1 MAGKKS
7 GEEAVSSTGRSRY
20 RLLQRQ
26 WWRKRLRIPIP
37 FNLKTLDGKQ
47 TTLKDYANK
56 ITLVSFVFPRCP
68 YRNAELSEIQKIYDT
83 YKDKGLSVVLINIMP
98 DEENLIPGDRTD
110 PIASTTL
117 ATLAVARIR
126 LDLRR
131 SLISRENSMTN
142 ISLRIAIAAMMALG
156 TSPAQSN
163 DAAQIAKAKAIHEH
177 VIKLDTHNDIE
188 PSNFTPE
195 CNYTMRLTT
204 QVNIPK
210 MVEGGMDV
218 SFMIA
223 YVGQGPLT
231 PEGFDAAYKQAVA
244 KFDAVHRL
252 TEQIAPDSIGLAL
265 TPADVIAMHKK
276 HLRIAVI
283 GVENGYPIGTDIR
296 RVEEFYNRGG
306 RYMSLAHNGNS
317 QLADSNT
324 GETEG
329 YLYNNGLS
337 PLGREVIAEMNR
349 VGMMVDLSHPSKGAN
364 MEAMRLSKAPVI
376 ASHSG
381 VRALADV
388 SRNMDD
394 EQLLALRKN
403 GGVIQ
408 VVGFASYV
416 KTDSKERIA
425 ALAKLRDEFGLG
437 GTGGGRGGRGGRGG
451 GGGGGRAAN
460 ADRVCPVES
469 ADGTTPQGR
478 GARGGGRGRG
488 NAALDALPPE
498 KRADYDKRMAEIDA
512 MYPPAARANV
522 KDFVNH
528 IDYAVKLIGIDH
540 VGISSDFDG
549 GGGIDGWNSAA
560 EAFNVTLELVRRG
573 YTEEQI
579 GKLWSGNL
587 LRVWGEVQKV
597 SEQIKKKPV

>member
-1 MAGKKS
+1 
-7 GEEAVSSTGRSRY
+7 
-20 RLLQRQ
+20 
-26 WWRKRLRIPIP
+26 
-37 FNLKTLDGKQ
+37 
-47 TTLKDYANK
+47 LKD
-56 ITLVSFVFPRCP
+56 
-68 YRNAELSEIQKIYDT
+68 
-83 YKDKGLSVVLINIMP
+83 
-98 DEENLIPGDRTD
+98 
-110 PIASTTL
+110 
-117 ATLAVARIR
+117 IR
-126 LDLRR
+126 RK
-131 SLISRENSMTN
+131 LISVGM
-142 ISLRIAIAAMMALG
+142 AASFL
-156 TSPAQSN
+156 TTVTTPAQTN
-163 DAAQIAKAKAIHEH
+163 DAALIAKAKAIHEH
-177 VIKLDTHNDIE
+177 VIKLDTHNDID
-188 PSNFTPE
+188 PANFTAD

-218 SFMIA
+218 SFMIV

-231 PEGFDAAYKQAVA
+231 PEGYDNAYRQAVA

-252 TEQIAPDSIGLAL
+252 TEKIAPDNIGLAL
-265 TPADVIAMHKK
+265 TPADVLALHKK

-283 GVENGYPIGTDIR
+283 GVENGYPIGTDIK
-296 RVEEFYNRGG
+296 RVKEFYDRGG

-324 GETEG
+324 GETQG

-349 VGMMVDLSHPSKGAN
+349 LGMMVDLSHPSKGAN

-394 EQLLALRKN
+394 EQLLALKKN

-416 KTDSKERIA
+416 KTDSKERID
-425 ALAKLRDEFGLG
+425 ALAKLRDEFGL
-437 GTGGGRGGRGGRGG
+437 TAAGGRGG
-451 GGGGGRAAN
+451 GGRGRGEGATS
-460 ADRVCPVES
+460 ADWVCPVEG
-469 ADGTTPQGR
+469 ATAPQGR
-478 GARGGGRGRG
+478 GGRGGGRGRG
-488 NAALDALPPE
+488 NAGLEALSPERRAEYE
-498 KRADYDKRMAEIDA
+498 KRLAEIDA
-512 MYPPAARANV
+512 KLPPASRANV

-587 LRVWGEVQKV
+587 LRVWGEVEKV
-597 SEQIKKKPV
+597 SQKLRQK

>member
-1 MAGKKS
+1 MKDIKRTLMIAG
-7 GEEAVSSTGRSRY
+7 VT
-20 RLLQRQ
+20 
-26 WWRKRLRIPIP
+26 
-37 FNLKTLDGKQ
+37 
-47 TTLKDYANK
+47 
-56 ITLVSFVFPRCP
+56 
-68 YRNAELSEIQKIYDT
+68 
-83 YKDKGLSVVLINIMP
+83 
-98 DEENLIPGDRTD
+98 
-110 PIASTTL
+110 ASTIGLLFQLT
-117 ATLAVARIR
+117 VR
-126 LDLRR
+126 
-131 SLISRENSMTN
+131 
-142 ISLRIAIAAMMALG
+142 

-163 DAAQIAKAKAIHEH
+163 DAAVIAKAKGIHQR
-177 VIKLDTHNDIE
+177 VLTLDTHNDIE
-188 PSNFTPE
+188 VTNFTAD
-195 CNYTMRLTT
+195 CNYKMRLTT
-204 QVNIPK
+204 QVNLPK

-231 PEGFDAAYKQAVA
+231 PEGYEDAYRQVVA

-252 TEQIAPDSIGLAL
+252 TEKIAPDNIGLAL
-265 TPADVIAMHKK
+265 TPADVLALHKK
-276 HLRIAVI
+276 NLRIAVI
-283 GVENGYPIGTDIR
+283 GVENGYPIGTDLK
-296 RVEEFYNRGG
+296 RVKEFYDRGG

-324 GETEG
+324 GETQG

-349 VGMMVDLSHPSKGAN
+349 LGMMVDLSHPSKGAN
-364 MEAMRLSKAPVI
+364 MEAMRLSRAPVI

-381 VRALADV
+381 VRALANV

-394 EQLLALRKN
+394 EQLLALKNN

-408 VVGFASYV
+408 IVGLAAYV
-416 KTDSKERIA
+416 KADSKERTE
-425 ALAKLRDEFGLG
+425 ALAKLREEFGIAPA
-437 GTGGGRGGRGGRGG
+437 GGGRGGGVTGGRGRG
-451 GGGGGRAAN
+451 AAARAN

-469 ADGTTPQGR
+469 ASGPAQQSRGTR
-478 GARGGGRGRG
+478 GLANFGLE
-488 NAALDALPPE
+488 ALSPE
-498 KRADYDKRMAEIDA
+498 RRADYDKRLAELDA
-512 MYPPAARANV
+512 RLPPAPRANV
-522 KDFVNH
+522 RDFVNH

-587 LRVWGEVQKV
+587 LRVWGEVEKV
-597 SEQIKKKPV
+597 SQKLQKEKA

>member
-1 MAGKKS
+1 LQDIKRKLTIAGMTAS
-7 GEEAVSSTGRSRY
+7 LAG
-20 RLLQRQ
+20 LLFQV
-26 WWRKRLRIPIP
+26 
-37 FNLKTLDGKQ
+37 T
-47 TTLKDYANK
+47 
-56 ITLVSFVFPRCP
+56 
-68 YRNAELSEIQKIYDT
+68 
-83 YKDKGLSVVLINIMP
+83 VL
-98 DEENLIPGDRTD
+98 
-110 PIASTTL
+110 
-117 ATLAVARIR
+117 
-126 LDLRR
+126 
-131 SLISRENSMTN
+131 
-142 ISLRIAIAAMMALG
+142 
-156 TSPAQSN
+156 TSPAQPN
-163 DAAQIAKAKAIHEH
+163 DAALIAKAKAIHAR
-177 VIKLDTHNDIE
+177 VLKLDTHNDIE
-188 PSNFTPE
+188 PSNFTAD

-204 QVNIPK
+204 QVNLPK
-210 MVEGGMDV
+210 MIEGGMDV
-218 SFMIA
+218 SFMIV

-231 PEGFDAAYKQAVA
+231 PEGYDNAYRQAVA
-244 KFDAVHRL
+244 KFDAIHRL
-252 TEQIAPDSIGLAL
+252 TEKIAPDQIGLAL
-265 TPADVIAMHKK
+265 SPADVLALHKK
-276 HLRIAVI
+276 NLRIAVI
-283 GVENGYPIGTDIR
+283 GIENGYPIGTDIK
-296 RVEEFYNRGG
+296 RVQEFYDRGG

-324 GETEG
+324 GETQG

-364 MEAMRLSKAPVI
+364 MEAMRLSQAPVI

-394 EQLLALRKN
+394 EQLLALKKN

-416 KTDSKERIA
+416 KTDSKERVD
-425 ALAKLRDEFGLG
+425 ALAKLREEFGLAAQG
-437 GTGGGRGGRGGRGG
+437 GGRGG
-451 GGGGGRAAN
+451 GGGGGRARGGVAGGAATN
-460 ADRVCPVES
+460 SPRPCPVEG
-469 ADGTTPQGR
+469 ADGAAPR
-478 GARGGGRGRG
+478 GARGGGGGRGRG
-488 NAALDALPPE
+488 NAALDALSPE
-498 KRADYDKRMAEIDA
+498 RRAEYDKRLAEIDA
-512 MYPPAARANV
+512 KFPPAGRGNV

-587 LRVWGEVQKV
+587 LRVWGEVEKV
-597 SEQIKKKPV
+597 SQQLRKKQG

>member
-1 MAGKKS
+1 
-7 GEEAVSSTGRSRY
+7 
-20 RLLQRQ
+20 
-26 WWRKRLRIPIP
+26 
-37 FNLKTLDGKQ
+37 
-47 TTLKDYANK
+47 LKDIKRTLMIAGMTASSLGLLFQ
-56 ITLVSFVFPRCP
+56 IT
-68 YRNAELSEIQKIYDT
+68 
-83 YKDKGLSVVLINIMP
+83 
-98 DEENLIPGDRTD
+98 
-110 PIASTTL
+110 
-117 ATLAVARIR
+117 AR
-126 LDLRR
+126 
-131 SLISRENSMTN
+131 
-142 ISLRIAIAAMMALG
+142 
-156 TSPAQSN
+156 TSPAQPN
-163 DAAQIAKAKAIHEH
+163 EAALIAKAKGIHDR
-177 VIKLDTHNDIE
+177 VLKLDTHNDIE
-188 PSNFTPE
+188 PANFTAD

-204 QVNIPK
+204 QVNLPK

-218 SFMIA
+218 SFMIV

-231 PEGFDAAYKQAVA
+231 PEGFDNAYRQAVA

-252 TEQIAPDSIGLAL
+252 TEKIAPDQIGLAL
-265 TPADVIAMHKK
+265 TPADVLALHKK
-276 HLRIAVI
+276 NLRIAVI
-283 GVENGYPIGTDIR
+283 GVENGYPIGTDLKK
-296 RVEEFYNRGG
+296 VDEFYDRGG

-324 GETEG
+324 GETQG

-364 MEAMRLSKAPVI
+364 MEAMRLSQAPVI

-381 VRALADV
+381 VRALANV

-394 EQLLALRKN
+394 EQLLALKKN

-416 KTDSKERIA
+416 KTDSPERID
-425 ALAKLRDEFGLG
+425 ALAKLRDEFGVAQAG
-437 GTGGGRGGRGGRGG
+437 GRGAGGGGRGRGGAGRGSGDGAG
-451 GGGGGRAAN
+451 AN
-460 ADRVCPVES
+460 SARTCPVES
-469 ADGTTPQGR
+469 ASGPAAQGR
-478 GARGGGRGRG
+478 GARGGAGRGRG
-488 NAALDALPPE
+488 NAGLDALSPE
-498 KRADYDKRMAEIDA
+498 LRAEYDKRLAEIDA
-512 MYPPAARANV
+512 KFPPASRANV

-587 LRVWGEVQKV
+587 LRVWGEVEKV
-597 SEQIKKKPV
+597 SQQLRKKQG